1 MNSFGDKIRRL
12 RREKKLP
19 LRTVAAFLEIDPAIL
34 SKMERGQRKASRE
47 LVVKMSS
54 YFEND
59 KNELLIAWMSDNLVG
74 QVKDEEIA
82 IEALKVAEQDVLYQK
97 RILVDR
103 DQIIRKITD
112 FFMQDG
118 RVAKAWI
125 FGSFA
130 RGDYGTGSDI
140 DLMISYS
147 EKATGTLLDY
157 ADIKK
162 RLEDLLNIKID
173 LVEEGFVKP
182 FALGS
187 VNRDKVQ
194 IYG

>member
-47 LVVKMSS
+47 LVVKVSS
-54 YFEND
+54 YFGND
-59 KNELLIAWMSDNLVG
+59 KNELLIAWMSDNLVS

-97 RILVDR
+97 RTLVDR
-103 DQIIRKITD
+103 DQIIRKIID
-112 FFMQDG
+112 FFNQDG

-140 DLMISYS
+140 DLMITYS

-157 ADIKK
+157 ADIKQ
-162 RLEDLLNIKID
+162 RLEDLLKIKID

-182 FALGS
+182 FALGY
-187 VNRDKVQ
+187 VERDKVL